1 MTGISFQFSLYIYA
15 VYFNYYLAFS
25 LSVEIRCNVLNA
37 VIFLVFF
44 FLAFEISLN
53 IDPLS
58 LNVHFFFNVTFDF
71 IQGFRPYNIVLV
83 SALYNRCV

>member
-1 MTGISFQFSLYIYA
+1 MLLF
-15 VYFNYYLAFS
+15 
-25 LSVEIRCNVLNA
+25 
-37 VIFLVFF
+37 FLFFF